1 MGMDSVF
8 RLSVVMGMTDN
19 LTAPLSGVTNSV
31 TDSTKKLN
39 DAFGTVQKAG
49 TALAG
54 VGAGITTSCL
64 ATVTSTFETQD
75 ALGELSSLGVTDL
88 KAVEDAAKSFSD
100 TWAGTTKSDFITA
113 AYDIKSG
120 IASLTDE
127 GVAEFTELAALT
139 GKATKSTTE
148 EMGSLFATGYGI
160 YKGAYDDMSDLEFGE
175 MFSAGI
181 STAVKNYKTAGSEM
195 ASAISML
202 GATATNNKVSIN
214 SSWNRHRRCWLS
226 RKGSISSQKCNN
238 SGKERMDS
246 IEWSVCSFPSGMGS
260 YRNYNFSGCI
270 YTVVE

>member
-8 RLSVVMGMTDN
+8 RLSVVMGMQDN
-19 LTAPLSGVTNSV
+19 LTAPLSGVTDSV
-31 TDSTKKLN
+31 TNTTKKLD

-49 TALAG
+49 AALAG
-54 VGAGITTSCL
+54 VGAGITTACI
-64 ATVTSTFETQD
+64 ATVTSTFDTQD

-113 AYDIKSG
+113 SYDIKSG

-127 GVAEFTELAALT
+127 GVAQFTELAALT

-195 ASAISML
+195 ASSISTL
-202 GATATNNKVSIN
+202 GATATNNKVP
-214 SSWNRHRRCWLS
+214 L
-226 RKGSISSQKCNN
+226 
-238 SGKERMDS
+238 E
-246 IEWSVCSFPSGMGS
+246 E
-260 YRNYNFSGCI
+260 
-270 YTVVE
+270 